1 MQIIQILAI
10 IFAVFAASRVILRY
24 REHKA
29 SWKELIFWNIVW
41 IAAVIIAIFP
51 NITFYFSRLLGIQRG
66 IDLIIYISIIA
77 LFYLMFRLYV
87 KIEGVEQDL
96 TKVVREVSIKKAG
109 KKK

>member
-1 MQIIQILAI
+1 MAILFAI
-10 IFAVFAASRVILRY
+10 FAASRVILRY
-24 REHKA
+24 REHKS
-29 SWKELIFWNIVW
+29 SWKELIFWNIIW

-51 NITFYFSRLLGIQRG
+51 DITFYFSRILGIERG

-109 KKK
+109 KIQGKKRY